1 MPEPIQPSTA
11 PSPRDA
17 DQLGV
22 QTLYWGP
29 GTCAIGIHVLLEE
42 LGVPYHTVKIDVHGG
57 GTHSP
62 EFLAI
67 NPKGKV
73 PTLVR
78 EDGSVLTEF
87 GAIATWLG
95 LHNASSGLLPRDAER
110 SARVAELIAY
120 VEGTIH
126 GQGYGRLMR
135 PDLFEPQDALHT
147 GMGLG
152 QAAVKRQGREIV
164 EQGFVVLDRSLGEH
178 TYAVGDAFT
187 IADAALFYVERWAPQ
202 HQIDLPQSIATHFE
216 RLKKRPAVQ
225 VVMQQWGE
233 A

>member
-1 MPEPIQPSTA
+1 MPA
-11 PSPRDA
+11 
-17 DQLGV
+17 
-22 QTLYWGP
+22 LYWGP
-29 GTCAIGIHVLLEE
+29 GTCAIGIQVLLEE
-42 LGVPYHTVKIDVHGG
+42 SGRPYRTIKVDVHGG
-57 GTHSP
+57 GTRTP

-78 EDGSVLTEF
+78 EDGTVLTEF

-95 LHNASSGLLPRDAER
+95 LTDKSAGLLPRDPE
-110 SARVAELIAY
+110 SGARVAEMIAY

-147 GMGLG
+147 SLGIG
-152 QAAVKRQGREIV
+152 QAAVRRQGREIV
-164 EQGFVVLDRSLGEH
+164 EQGFAVLDADLAGH
-178 TYAVGDAFT
+178 AYAIGDSFT

-202 HQIDLPQSIATHFE
+202 HDVDLPRHVASHFA
-216 RLKKRPAVQ
+216 RLKERPAIQ
-225 VVMQQWGE
+225 CVMQQWKNL
-233 A
+233 

>member
-1 MPEPIQPSTA
+1 MPDEQSAVSITP
-11 PSPRDA
+11 
-17 DQLGV
+17 QLGILN
-22 QTLYWGP
+22 LYWGP

-42 LGVPYHTVKIDVHGG
+42 LGPRYRTVRIDVHGG
-57 GTHSP
+57 GTRSP

-95 LHNASSGLLPRDAER
+95 LAHEPAGLLPRDAER
-110 SARVAELIAY
+110 HARITELIGF

-126 GQGYGRLMR
+126 GQGYGRIFR
-135 PDLFEPQDALHT
+135 PDQFEPQDAVH
-147 GMGLG
+147 
-152 QAAVKRQGREIV
+152 QAVPIGRGSVRAQGVGIV
-164 EQGFVVLDRSLGEH
+164 EQGFAILNAQLDGRH
-178 TYAVGDAFT
+178 FAVGDEFS

-202 HQIDLPQSIATHFE
+202 NGIALPANLQRHLDQMLARH
-216 RLKKRPAVQ
+216 AVQ
-225 VVMQQWGE
+225 RVRMIWGE
-233 A
+233 S